1 MKFNIK
7 LLALTVGGALLASC
21 VGDLDTLPLN
31 KNENISEFVYGT
43 DEGAYLQGLT
53 RIYFQFIDS
62 DLGELKLN
70 DGGEAELIRAFFCTQ
85 EITTDACKVAWGKDA
100 WTRDLNA
107 NTWSEAQNN
116 AAYGVY
122 VRSLVGIACA
132 NEYLRQTASDKLA
145 SRGVSEDL
153 NARIQSY
160 RAEAR
165 FLRAYLYWILLD
177 TFGNPPFAT
186 ENSAFG
192 GDNNPKQMS
201 REYVFNFCV
210 SELEALLADG
220 SAMPE
225 ARTMYPR
232 ADKGSVAG
240 LLARMYLNA
249 EVYTG
254 TAMWAEAKATCEK
267 IFTMGY
273 ELCPNYADLFR
284 GDNGENPDA
293 KQEMLWAIAYDSV
306 YSQSW
311 GGTTFLTIGAS
322 ISTESSELHM
332 NGVKDGWSGPRVPYS
347 YVETYFAP
355 TDISEKNENG
365 EYVENKYTIA
375 DKRGQFF
382 YIKNRLETMSSSEE
396 LYNFTNGWTCFKF
409 NNIPHDKTV
418 EEFADEAKNEAQ
430 ADIDFPM
437 IRLGEIYLIYAEAC
451 MHVGGDAGT
460 QLAALANRANVAAQ
474 TQAGVTEEWLM
485 AERARELMWECHR
498 RTDLIRYGQYGGEQ
512 ATYNW
517 TYKGGQPNGVSFSE
531 HLNIFA
537 IPPTEMSANPDLI
550 QNPGYKTVR

>member
-7 LLALTVGGALLASC
+7 LLALTVAGALLASC

-53 RIYFQFIDS
+53 RIYYQFIDS
-62 DLGELKLN
+62 DANGLSVD
-70 DGGEAELIRAFFCTQ
+70 DGGATELIRAFFCTQ
-85 EITTDACKVAWGKDA
+85 EATSDACKVAWGEDA

-107 NTWSEAQNN
+107 NTWSEAQNG
-116 AAYGVY
+116 ASYGVY

-165 FLRAYLYWILLD
+165 FLRAYLYWMLLD
-177 TFGNPPFAT
+177 TFGNPPFST
-186 ENSAFG
+186 EDSAFG
-192 GDNNPKQMS
+192 GNNNPKQIS
-201 REYVFNFCV
+201 REKVFGFCIE
-210 SELEALLADG
+210 ELESLLADN

-254 TAMWAEAKATCEK
+254 TAMWAEAKTTCEK

-273 ELCPNYADLFR
+273 ELCPDYAALFR
-284 GDNGENPDA
+284 GDNGENPEA
-293 KQEMLWAIAYDSV
+293 KQEMLWAVAYDSV
-306 YSQSW
+306 FSQSW
-311 GGTTFLTIGAS
+311 GGTTFLTIGAANPDEA
-322 ISTESSELHM
+322 STLHL
-332 NGVKDGWSGPRVPYS
+332 NGVKDGWSGPRVPYKF
-347 YVETYFAP
+347 VETYFAP
-355 TDISEKNENG
+355 TDISEKDENG
-365 EYVENKYTIA
+365 KYLENTYTIT
-375 DKRGQFF
+375 DKRGQVF
-382 YIKNRLETMSSSEE
+382 YIKDRLETMSTNDE
-396 LYNFTNGWTCFKF
+396 LYSYFNGWTCFKF

-418 EEFADEAKNEAQ
+418 EEFAEEAKSEAQ

-451 MHVGGDAGT
+451 MHAGGDAGT
-460 QLAALANRANVAAQ
+460 YLAALANRAGVAAQ

-517 TYKGGQPNGVSFSE
+517 TFKGGQPNGVSFSE

>member
-1 MKFNIK
+1 MK
-7 LLALTVGGALLASC
+7 LLALASVGAALLTAC
-21 VGDLDTLPLN
+21 VGDLNTLPLN

-62 DLGELKLN
+62 DKGDLQIN

-85 EITTDACKVAWGKDA
+85 EVTADGCKVAWGKDE

-116 AAYGVY
+116 ATYGVY
-122 VRSLVGIACA
+122 VRSLIGITCA

-153 NARIQSY
+153 VAKIQGY

-165 FLRAYLYWILLD
+165 FLRAYLYWMLLD
-177 TFGNPPFAT
+177 TFGNPPFST
-186 ENSAFG
+186 EDSAFG
-192 GDNNPKQMS
+192 GDNNPKQIS
-201 REYVFNFCV
+201 REFVFNYCV
-210 SELEALLADG
+210 GELEALLAAD
-220 SAMPE
+220 SDMPE

-254 TAMWAEAKATCEK
+254 KAMWAEAKAVCEK
-267 IFTMGY
+267 IFGMGY
-273 ELCPNYADLFR
+273 ELCPDYAALFR
-284 GDNGENPDA
+284 GDNGDNPKA
-293 KQEMLWAIAYDSV
+293 KQEMLWAVAYDSEF
-306 YSQSW
+306 SQSW
-311 GGTTFLTIGAS
+311 GGTTLLTIGAS
-322 ISTESSELHM
+322 NSTESAELQL
-332 NGVKDGWSGPRVPYS
+332 NGVSGGWEGPRVPYK
-347 YVETYFAP
+347 YVQTYFAP
-355 TDISEKNENG
+355 SEVSAKDDKGAYAENE
-365 EYVENKYTIA
+365 YKIA
-375 DKRGQFF
+375 DKRGQVF
-382 YIKNRLETMSSSEE
+382 YIKGRYESMSNEDE
-396 LYNFTNGWTCFKF
+396 LYSFYNGWTCFKY
-409 NNIPHDKTV
+409 NNIPHDMTAA
-418 EEFADEAKNEAQ
+418 EFSEQAKLETLS
-430 ADIDFPM
+430 DIDFPM

-451 MHVGGDAGT
+451 MHVGGDATT
-460 QLAALANRANVAAQ
+460 QLAALAARAGVAAK
-474 TQAGVTEEWLM
+474 TQADVTEEWLM

-517 TYKGGQPNGVSFSE
+517 TYKGGQPNGTKFSE

-537 IPPTEMSANPDLI
+537 IPATEMSANTDLI